1 MLGYALKIL
10 VGDKLKYIGLV
21 LALSFASFII
31 SQQGSIFVGIMKRTC
46 SFIIDTSQPDIWVM
60 NPTVQYVDDLKG
72 MKETALYR
80 VRSMDGIAWAVPMYK
95 GTIQARLRSGKFQT
109 CIMIGID
116 DATLI
121 GGPPRMI
128 EGSVE
133 NLRFPDAILVNELG
147 SMKKMAS
154 PGRSKGDPDIPLR
167 IGDMCELNDRRAYVA
182 GICYTARTF
191 QSQPVIYTTYN
202 NATTISPQVRDV
214 LTFVLV
220 KAAPGVDPE
229 ILARKITSTTG
240 YAAYT
245 SWGFRKLTMMYYV
258 YNTGIVVNFGVA
270 ILLGFIIGVAIAG
283 QTFFNFITD
292 NLPYFG
298 TLKAM
303 GATNLL
309 LVKMVVL
316 QALFVGCIGF
326 GIGIGCTALFGYGAQ
341 STELSFSLPF
351 WLYGLSGLSI
361 LLICFISALF
371 SVIKVMRVDPAI
383 VFKG

>member
-1 MLGYALKIL
+1 MLGYALKML
-10 VGDKLKYIGLV
+10 VGDRLKYIGLI

-31 SQQGSIFVGIMKRTC
+31 SQQGAIFIGIMKRTC

-80 VRSMDGIAWAVPMYK
+80 VRSMDGIDWAVPMYK
-95 GTIQARLRSGKFQT
+95 GTIQARLRNGKFQS
-109 CIMIGID
+109 CILIGID

-128 EGSVE
+128 QGSLQD
-133 NLRFPDAILVNELG
+133 LRFPDAILVNEIG
-147 SMKKMAS
+147 AKNKMAS
-154 PGRSKGDPDIPLR
+154 PGLTPKDHPIPLH
-167 IGDMCELNDRRAYVA
+167 IGDTCELNDRRAYVA

-202 NATTISPQVRDV
+202 RATTISPQVRDV
-214 LTFVLV
+214 LTFILV

-229 ILARKITSTTG
+229 VLAKKITATTG

-245 SWGFRKLTMMYYV
+245 SWGFQKLTMMYYA

-303 GATNLL
+303 GASNRLL
-309 LVKMVVL
+309 IKMVVL

-326 GIGIGCTALFGYGAQ
+326 GIGIGCTAIFGYAFQ
-341 STELSFSLPF
+341 KTELSFSLPF
-351 WLYGLSGLSI
+351 WLYGISGFSI
-361 LLICFISALF
+361 LLICFISALS
-371 SVIKVMRVDPAI
+371 SVMKVIRLDPAI